1 MKRSTILP
9 AVLALLVAAAC
20 GDTEPAGGETAPVP
34 AAVTASVVDGAS
46 ATPGDTPV
54 AASVG
59 DGETLSGDA
68 PAAEPVL
75 RTVELGEGLVVEVLR
90 EGQGRKARSSSTVLA
105 RYEGRVRDA
114 DTAFVSTRT
123 YPQPE
128 RLELDPVKGARPME
142 GLARALEGLA
152 AGTRARVRVPAALGY
167 GKRGVPELGIAPDS
181 DLVFEVEVVE
191 VR

>member
-9 AVLALLVAAAC
+9 AVLALLVGAC
-20 GDTEPAGGETAPVP
+20 GEAGPTDGATAPES
-34 AAVTASVVDGAS
+34 AAVTASVADGAG
-46 ATPGDTPV
+46 AQPGAP
-54 AASVG
+54 G
-59 DGETLSGDA
+59 GDA
-68 PAAEPVL
+68 VPAPAGDAAAAEPVL

-167 GKRGVPELGIAPDS
+167 GERGVPELGIAPDS